1 MVAKGNKELRTIG
14 IDVTGVGQR
23 KFRWLLDLDDN
34 FKRLVKE
41 LGQAINESLS
51 DSERIAEVMGRI
63 RAAGYDL
70 FLVLEVT
77 IGFNKR
83 DEENLVHRQKLNGS
97 RRRSSHSQQFRLTN
111 QDAQFLRALRIS
123 VDDETV

>member
-1 MVAKGNKELRTIG
+1 MEL
-14 IDVTGVGQR
+14 DE
-23 KFRWLLDLDDN
+23 N

-41 LGQAINESLS
+41 LGHAINESLS
-51 DSERIAEVMGRI
+51 ESERIAEVMGRI

-83 DEENLVHRQKLNGS
+83 GEANLVHRQKLS
-97 RRRSSHSQQFRLTN
+97 PQQRRDPEFHLTS
-111 QDAQFLRALRIS
+111 QDAQFLRALKIV
-123 VDDETV
+123 VDENAR

>member
-1 MVAKGNKELRTIG
+1 ME
-14 IDVTGVGQR
+14 
-23 KFRWLLDLDDN
+23 LDDN
-34 FKRLVKE
+34 FKRLIKE
-41 LGQAINESLS
+41 LGDAINESLS
-51 DSERIAEVMGRI
+51 ESDKISDVLGRI

-83 DEENLVHRQKLNGS
+83 GETNLVHRHKLNADL
-97 RRRSSHSQQFRLTN
+97 RQEPVFHLTS

-123 VDDETV
+123 VQDEDS

>member
-1 MVAKGNKELRTIG
+1 LE
-14 IDVTGVGQR
+14 
-23 KFRWLLDLDDN
+23 LDDN

-41 LGQAINESLS
+41 LGQAINDSLAESDKIS
-51 DSERIAEVMGRI
+51 EVMGRI

-83 DEENLVHRQKLNGS
+83 GEENLIHRQKLS
-97 RRRSSHSQQFRLTN
+97 SPERRSKREFRLTS
-111 QDAQFLRALRIS
+111 QDAQFLRALKIA
-123 VDDETV
+123 VDDDKL